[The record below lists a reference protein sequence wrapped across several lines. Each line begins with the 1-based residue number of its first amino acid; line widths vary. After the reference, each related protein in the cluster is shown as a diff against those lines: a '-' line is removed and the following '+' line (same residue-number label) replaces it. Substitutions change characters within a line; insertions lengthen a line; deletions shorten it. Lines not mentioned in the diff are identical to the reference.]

1 MKREMKKINNLFSY
15 SKKPIKERQNKSK
28 SGRKKENNT
37 DKSRSQWNWNNRTTE
52 KKKVNETN
60 SWQNREKITKSPISS
75 MKQGILLCILHPLKR

>member
-1 MKREMKKINNLFSY
+1 MKKINNLFSY

-52 KKKVNETN
+52 KKK
-60 SWQNREKITKSPISS
+60 S
-75 MKQGILLCILHPLKR
+75 MKQIADKIERRSPNHQYQAWNKEYYYVSYTHLKDNK

>member
-52 KKKVNETN
+52 KKKSIKQIADKIEDHQITNIKHETRN
-60 SWQNREKITKSPISS
+60 ITMYPT
-75 MKQGILLCILHPLKR
+75 PT